1 MYTIIFFFI
10 FRTRQLISALQVSQD
25 LGNSHSVLTSFV
37 DYIEKNPTERAYAIR
52 EGAQRVLIHLRDSS
66 ISKDSKEIVE
76 NSKLGLA
83 LLGYAGP
90 LAGDGIRILSLDGG
104 GIRGIVIMELLKML
118 EKLTKKKVFELF
130 DIVCGV
136 STGAILICG
145 LAAEEKLTLTECVN
159 RYKFIS
165 HQIFHR
171 KSTMDVFLG
180 TSRFMRTQAY
190 YDYEMWEQ
198 NLKQYMGYTRMI
210 ETSKSNHCPKV
221 IIYNILK
228 KIRFIVTIF

>member
-1 MYTIIFFFI
+1 M
-10 FRTRQLISALQVSQD
+10 LSALQVCQE
-25 LGNSHSVLTSFV
+25 LGNPKEVLTSFV
-37 DYIEKNPTERAYAIR
+37 QYIEKHPNERAYAIR
-52 EGAQRVLIHLRDSS
+52 EGAQRILIHLRDSAQ
-66 ISKDSKEIVE
+66 SKDCQEVID

-104 GIRGIVIMELLKML
+104 GIRGICIMESLKQL
-118 EKLTKKKVFELF
+118 EMLTKKRVFELF

-159 RYKFIS
+159 RYKSIS

-171 KSTMDVFLG
+171 KSTMDVFYG

-210 ETSKSNHCPKV
+210 ETSKYSYCPKV
-221 IIYNILK
+221 
-228 KIRFIVTIF
+228 FIVF